1 LGGFAA
7 KFQIFAVLYESGADY
22 HTAGR
27 LGLAY
32 TLYALLVI
40 GGLNTVLSLIYY
52 VKVLKV
58 MILDKPLE
66 EVEGTPVAPL
76 VTPVGQN
83 VYLSALAII
92 VLLLGVFWGPL
103 YKMSLEDAT
112 ATFSRPVVAQQARG
126 R

>member
-1 LGGFAA
+1 
-7 KFQIFAVLYESGADY
+7 
-22 HTAGR
+22 
-27 LGLAY
+27 
-32 TLYALLVI
+32 
-40 GGLNTVLSLIYY
+40 LNTGLSLIYY

-83 VYLSALAII
+83 AYLSALAII

-103 YKMSLEDAT
+103 YEMSLERGT
-112 ATFSRPVVAQQARG
+112 ETFTRPVVVQQARG